1 MKLKYNFRAVL
12 QRIKDAIGKGEKPRE
27 RDINW
32 LRHYSI
38 EKDERFMSS
47 SEKQEIREK
56 EESRSETE
64 SEAYWSWRRAGL

>member
-27 RDINW
+27 RDIRW

-38 EKDERFMSS
+38 EKDEKYMSVE
-47 SEKQEIREK
+47 EKQEIRER
-56 EESRSETE
+56 EESRSKTV
-64 SEAYWSWRRAGL
+64 